1 MIEISIS
8 GDNGEVVEALDYYDV
23 QHLLLT
29 FEEMIKVYSGE
40 YYDVDT
46 EIESYILDRARTIRK
61 IQLN

>member
-8 GDNGEVVEALDYYDV
+8 GENGEVVEALDYYDV

-29 FEEMIKVYSGE
+29 FEEMIKVYSG
-40 YYDVDT
+40 YDYDVDT